1 MGFFRA
7 ALYMFSS
14 IFFFIHGLCSFCS
27 LESAQ
32 ISLILPV
39 CLYIYLFYFCVR
51 VGGVRTI
58 SNRRILHMELT
69 ITNDN
74 ELKINYRWF
83 YITLWIVVFVTR
95 NCRFDMSI

>member
-1 MGFFRA
+1 MVYAVFVRLKVHKFL
-7 ALYMFSS
+7 LYYLFVY
-14 IFFFIHGLCSFCS
+14 IF
-27 LESAQ
+27 
-32 ISLILPV
+32 
-39 CLYIYLFYFCVR
+39 IYLFYFCVR

-83 YITLWIVVFVTR
+83 YRTLWIVVFVTR